1 MSQKT
6 EGETSKAPEED
17 GEGRE
22 RTNATAATSGTASMF
37 PKKSPK
43 KDRGTLKKRSASGD
57 GDASS
62 SKRSRDAASDSPDDE
77 ALVLEGMTPE
87 ELARMSR
94 SERKRHREKKRR
106 SDVNK
111 GFDELMTLLLEIDPS
126 VRAEA
131 EERARRGQWKGQL
144 GAQEDNLLSRVDLIS
159 RTVEVLRRV
168 HRENEERKLIIASL
182 TRGGAATSAG
192 GLGSS
197 MGSTGFGLS
206 AGPASLGPTSDEVR
220 TFSGITIPF
229 SCHLLTFRILT
240 DLSHASSCNNSNFSF
255 PGVANAVAGKC
266 RCAGIAESRSR
277 VQTSL
282 QPGASQSTR
291 SRTATATVF
300 ASSSKPDGLFAVF
313 TSSGEPR

>member
-6 EGETSKAPEED
+6 EGETRKAPEED
-17 GEGRE
+17 GEGRK
-22 RTNATAATSGTASMF
+22 RTNATAATSGQASMF
-37 PKKSPK
+37 PKSPK
-43 KDRGTLKKRSASGD
+43 KDLLKKRSASGD
-57 GDASS
+57 GADVSS
-62 SKRSRDAASDSPDDE
+62 SKRSRDAAASSDSPDDE

-197 MGSTGFGLS
+197 MGPTGFGLS
-206 AGPASLGPTSDEVR
+206 AGPASLGPASDEVR
-220 TFSGITIPF
+220 TFFGITCSLFIPLADF
-229 SCHLLTFRILT
+229 HYT
-240 DLSHASSCNNSNFSF
+240 DGSSICLF
-255 PGVANAVAGKC
+255 
-266 RCAGIAESRSR
+266 
-277 VQTSL
+277 L
-282 QPGASQSTR
+282 QH
-291 SRTATATVF
+291 F
-300 ASSSKPDGLFAVF
+300 YFFL
-313 TSSGEPR
+313 PRRR